1 MDEKDMGIR
10 RRLAIG
16 LVCALLGAAAVP
28 AFALSDGGGSAV
40 PLAPAVSLPTVSVPT
55 VSVPTPTIPANPVLP
70 QDNPIQQV
78 VNTVGDTVNQTV
90 GQVQQI
96 VNNPPTGGNPGG
108 GNNPPSGNG
117 NGNGSGTS
125 GTTGHSASS
134 SGSSPT
140 SSGSSPSKTGSG
152 SASSKG
158 GSGSSGKQGGS
169 GGTGGGA
176 AAGGSA
182 GGGPASGS
190 GPVNPAATPG
200 GGPSGRTDPVHKKK
214 QSVLTRTV
222 HDIVHTLPGWLKPVL
237 AALALAI
244 IGLGLNSFF
253 NSRRAHRLAR
263 MRDELLEE
271 VGVLQGALLP
281 EVPERIGG
289 LALSVAYS
297 PAEGPAAGGDF
308 YDIFPLREDRV
319 GIIIGDISGHGKR
332 ALEHTSLL
340 RYTLRA
346 YLDAGLEPRA
356 AIAVAGETLEDD
368 LGGDFATVVV
378 AIYDSE
384 AGTLVYST
392 AGHPPPLA
400 LGPGEFEPVTVC
412 SAPPVGVNTRTG
424 LRQTTVTL
432 PRGTDVCFFT
442 DGVVE
447 ARLNGEMFGRDRL
460 TDVLKEYR
468 PQPVASDVLLHVS
481 REIDQISDD
490 MALCVVTVEAKR
502 AARAFR
508 LEELELQSQEL
519 EEPHARRFLE
529 ACGVR
534 ESRIEDA
541 LSSLRTTA
549 GEFGAAVL
557 RVRIETGDAVVT
569 VASPPGAGAELT
581 LLQSDRLAAPID
593 L

>member
-1 MDEKDMGIR
+1 VADDKDMGIR

-16 LVCALLGAAAVP
+16 LVCTLFGAAAVP
-28 AFALSDGGGSAV
+28 TFALSDSGGGALGGVTSQLPA
-40 PLAPAVSLPTVSVPT
+40 APAVTAPTLSA
-55 VSVPTPTIPANPVLP
+55 PTPTLPANPVVP

-96 VNNPPTGGNPGG
+96 VKNPPTGGGSGGGGTNPG
-108 GNNPPSGNG
+108 N
-117 NGNGSGTS
+117 NGSGSPGGSS
-125 GTTGHSASS
+125 GTTGHVAASGGGDSS
-134 SGSSPT
+134 SG
-140 SSGSSPSKTGSG
+140 GGSG
-152 SASSKG
+152 SAKGGSSRGSKG
-158 GSGSSGKQGGS
+158 GPSSSAKGGGGS
-169 GGTGGGA
+169 GGGGA
-176 AAGGSA
+176 AGRRA
-182 GGGPASGS
+182 GGGPAGTGGS
-190 GPVNPAATPG
+190 ADPAGTGTGSPNG
-200 GGPSGRTDPVHKKK
+200 GNGGSKKNG
-214 QSVLTRTV
+214 SVLTRTV
-222 HDIVHTLPGWLKPVL
+222 HDIVHTLPGWLKPLL

-244 IGLGLNSFF
+244 VGLGLNSMF
-253 NSRRAHRLAR
+253 STRRAHKLAR
-263 MRDELLEE
+263 MRDELLDE
-271 VGVLQGALLP
+271 VGVLQAALLP
-281 EVPERIGG
+281 EVPDRLGG

-308 YDIFPLREDRV
+308 YDVFPLRGDRV

-356 AIAVAGETLEDD
+356 AISVAGQTLEDD

-378 AIYDSE
+378 GIYDSDT
-384 AGTLVYST
+384 GLLTYST

-400 LGPGEFEPVTVC
+400 LGPGQFEPVTVC
-412 SAPPVGVNTRTG
+412 SAPPIGVNTRTG

-432 PRGTDVCFFT
+432 PRGTDVCFYT

-447 ARLNGEMFGRDRL
+447 ARVGGEMWGRERL
-460 TDVLKEYR
+460 AEVLAEYR
-468 PQPVASDVLLHVS
+468 PQPVALDVLQRVS
-481 REIDQISDD
+481 SEVDESGDD
-490 MALCVVTVEAKR
+490 MAVCVVTVEAKR

-508 LEELELQSQEL
+508 LEELDLRAGEVD
-519 EEPHARRFLE
+519 EPHARRFLE

-534 ESRIEDA
+534 ESRIADA
-541 LSSLRTTA
+541 LSSLKTTA

-557 RVRIETGDAVVT
+557 RVRIETGDAIVT
-569 VASPPGAGAELT
+569 VASPPGATTQLPV
-581 LLQSDRLAAPID
+581 LQSERLAAPVD